1 MPPYHRW
8 RCPVPPLSR
17 EDKPLHQIDS
27 LLATLSVE
35 ERKNVVTLCRAQ
47 HVPEYREATLL
58 ASQTFDSPTGVQLP
72 LYGNNK
78 LKDFASV
85 AKPYIE
91 SPVWSGL
98 ILDMA
103 RSREIPNAEIQRIKD
118 KLWMKEISTMDGS
131 KRAST
136 LNYNAIFYQE
146 HSEESLL
153 PNSQPNPQMNDYIR
167 QVLTEWRDYMS
178 TTIHYPRATSKRSSR
193 DSERLMDQE
202 VDWRRTYFPQEDMV
216 FCQRVMERHYAETG
230 IEIGGMC
237 EMRQKWYRS
246 GVVPRTYVAQ
256 GGDAYHS
263 SKNFQGGF
271 NKLVDML
278 PMTNYILRLL
288 PTNLDLTGGLYAFIY
303 DLSTFTSNFHEH
315 DAFMR
320 ALAEFC
326 DGYTMTI
333 WDGRDGFKTISLRDA
348 LHRYADTN
356 TNKPSYSR
364 ERWDGDLEAHYQEVA
379 GFLGVFG
386 NLMTCTFLHS
396 VVILTIVA
404 SVRRMYTAGDDGG
417 VALYHRMKMDW
428 VEHRNKLR
436 LLNDPYDDVV
446 LVFSALEQLG
456 IIAWQKVFTTQEEGC
471 IALKRPLI
479 QWGEQLFT
487 SIMMIWPS
495 MSLIELYRN
504 WKRPDPRF
512 TDYVAM
518 HTRKECRSSCLSDIT
533 RFMSSLKTFAEL
545 VPEEDLEWIFAYL
558 RGLYEVL
565 GAPFEGSVPQL
576 VRGLDTDF
584 VATLMDVED
593 LLQCPFE
600 RTIRRHYSGR
610 CWVPCREDDN
620 AFEIGQPDLFIGNDF
635 LSLSTPL
642 LSYLRNMGYIR
653 SEPLRLLCRGS
664 HGLDRLITEYTKQLS
679 PQVYHFYVDNLPV
692 CLQ

>member
-1 MPPYHRW
+1 MT
-8 RCPVPPLSR
+8 S
-17 EDKPLHQIDS
+17 
-27 LLATLSVE
+27 LSVE
-35 ERKNVVTLCRAQ
+35 DRKNVVTLCRAQ

-58 ASQTFDSPTGVQLP
+58 ASQVFDSPTGIQLP
-72 LYGNNK
+72 RYGNSR
-78 LKDFASV
+78 LKDFATT

-91 SPVWSGL
+91 SPIWSGL

-103 RSREIPNAEIQRIKD
+103 RSKEIPMHDIQRIRD
-118 KLWMKEISTMDGS
+118 KMWMKEINTMDGQ

-146 HSEESLL
+146 CSEESLL
-153 PNSQPNPQMNDYIR
+153 PNTIPNSTMNSYIR
-167 QVLTEWRDYMS
+167 GVLTEWRDWMKN
-178 TTIHYPRATSKRSSR
+178 TLHYPRATSKRSSR
-193 DSERLMDQE
+193 DSERLMDQY
-202 VDWRRTYFPQEDMV
+202 VDWRRRYFPDEDIP

-230 IEIGGMC
+230 VEVGGMC

-263 SKNFQGGF
+263 SKHGQGGF

-326 DGYTMTI
+326 DGYTMQI
-333 WDGRDGFKTISLRDA
+333 WDGREGIKTISMRDY
-348 LHRYADTN
+348 LLRYADTN

-364 ERWDGDLEAHYQEVA
+364 ERWDGDMEAHYQEVA

-396 VVILTIVA
+396 VVILTIIA
-404 SVRRMYTAGDDGG
+404 STRRMYTAGDDGG
-417 VALYHRMKMDW
+417 VALYHRMKMEW
-428 VEHRNKLR
+428 KERTNKLR
-436 LLNDPYDDVV
+436 LLNDPFDDVV

-479 QWGEQLFT
+479 QWREQLFT
-487 SIMMIWPS
+487 SIMLIWPS

-512 TDYVAM
+512 ADYTLI
-518 HTRKECRSSCLSDIT
+518 HTRKECRSSCLSEIT
-533 RFMSSLKTFAEL
+533 RFMSSLATYAEM
-545 VPEEDLEWIFAYL
+545 VPEEDLEWIFEYL
-558 RGLYEVL
+558 KGIYEIL
-565 GAPFEGSVPQL
+565 GAPCEGSVPQL
-576 VRGLDTDF
+576 IRGMDQDF
-584 VATLMDVED
+584 VATLMDYQD
-593 LLQCPFE
+593 LLECPFQ

-620 AFEIGQPDLFIGNDF
+620 AYELDKPDLYIGNEF
-635 LSLSTPL
+635 LSIPSPL
-642 LSYLRNMGYIR
+642 LSYLCNIGYIH
-653 SEPLRLLCRGS
+653 SEPLRLLCTGS
-664 HGLDRLITEYTKQLS
+664 HGLERLMTEYTKRLS
-679 PQVYHFYVDNLPV
+679 PQVYRYSVDNLPE